1 MMTGIR
7 PYGSCGRDLH
17 VLDPETD
24 LDLGGDRGAVL
35 EIDEVDLGLRGRRI
49 SRRGGL
55 LRAGLDSSIHG
66 NCYKYNKA
74 EACKSIHKPLPR
86 QANMSLEDQQAG
98 AGSPDHA
105 ETPRSLYDRS
115 SGAIR
120 KAPRRASHSRPPE
133 SAPNIE
139 IRPQLAY
146 SAAVMRIDAAIRCFA
161 ICLVVVFGLLAE
173 ARAAEPRV
181 ALVIG
186 NGAYRSGPELDNN
199 RNDADD
205 ISEQLKRVGFAV
217 IDGRDLDRSAMYAA
231 LGRFAQRVRGTD
243 AGLVYYSGH
252 GMQINGQNYL
262 VPVDLKLAGSSFTP
276 FDLVKLDDVVEAL
289 NYTAGVKI
297 MVLDACRDN
306 PFANSV
312 ADNKSSRGVA
322 TRGLAKIE
330 RSQGMLIAYST
341 QSNSVAAD
349 GVGRNSPFTAALVRE
364 IQVPGLEVATVF
376 RRVAINVNRETQG
389 AQTPE
394 LSVSLLQDFYLNPRE
409 SDVDG
414 WKKLGPSA
422 SAADLK
428 RFISA
433 FPESVML
440 DAARARLD
448 AIENASERERLA
460 REYAD
465 KERRLRQDLE
475 AAEAGYKKAMS
486 ELSGRRERDEREK
499 LADTK
504 ASQIPAAAT
513 APALAGIGSSN
524 APAAA
529 GPSRADIERE
539 RVSKEL
545 AAKEQ
550 AAKEQAAKEQVAKAE
565 QERLA
570 SQVAAYEAD
579 KARLAE
585 ERQTLERVMTERL
598 ARAQAE
604 RERAEKRVVTE
615 TARLPV
621 YALEQSRTT
630 APPAPRRR
638 AAASCQEINA
648 RAQLGELSETDR
660 DVLRNCR

>member
-1 MMTGIR
+1 
-7 PYGSCGRDLH
+7 
-17 VLDPETD
+17 
-24 LDLGGDRGAVL
+24 
-35 EIDEVDLGLRGRRI
+35 
-49 SRRGGL
+49 
-55 LRAGLDSSIHG
+55 
-66 NCYKYNKA
+66 
-74 EACKSIHKPLPR
+74 
-86 QANMSLEDQQAG
+86 
-98 AGSPDHA
+98 
-105 ETPRSLYDRS
+105 
-115 SGAIR
+115 
-120 KAPRRASHSRPPE
+120 
-133 SAPNIE
+133 
-139 IRPQLAY
+139 
-146 SAAVMRIDAAIRCFA
+146 MRIDAAVRFFA
-161 ICLVVVFGLLAE
+161 VGLVVAFGLLAE

-186 NGAYRSGPELDNN
+186 NGAYRSVPELDNS

-205 ISEQLKRVGFAV
+205 ISEQLKRVGFTV
-217 IDGRDLDRSAMYAA
+217 IDGRDLDRAGMYAA
-231 LGRFAQRVRGTD
+231 LGRFAQRVGGTD

-262 VPVDLKLAGSSFTP
+262 VPVDLKLAGGSSFTP

-289 NYTAGVKI
+289 NYTTGVKI

-306 PFANSV
+306 PFANSLQQ
-312 ADNKSSRGVA
+312 NKASRGGA

-341 QSNSVAAD
+341 QSNSVAAE
-349 GVGRNSPFTAALVRE
+349 GVGRNSPFTAALVKE
-364 IQVPGLEVATVF
+364 MQVPGVEVATVF

-394 LSVSLLQDFYLNPRE
+394 LSVSLLQDFYLNPQE
-409 SDVDG
+409 SDIDA

-422 SAADLK
+422 GAADLRK
-428 RFISA
+428 FITS
-433 FPESVML
+433 FPQSVLL

-448 AIENASERERLA
+448 AIENASERARLA

-465 KERRLRQDLE
+465 KELRLRRDLE

-486 ELSGRRERDEREK
+486 ELSERRDRDEREK

-513 APALAGIGSSN
+513 VPALAGLGSAK
-524 APAAA
+524 APVAA

-539 RVSKEL
+539 QAAKDL
-545 AAKEQ
+545 AAREQ
-550 AAKEQAAKEQVAKAE
+550 AAKEQAAKAE

-585 ERQTLERVMTERL
+585 ERENLERVMTERL

-604 RERAEKRVVTE
+604 RERAEKRVATE

-630 APPAPRRR
+630 APAAAPAPRKR

-648 RAQLGELSETDR
+648 RAQLGELSDSDR
-660 DVLRNCR
+660 DVLRQCR

>member
-1 MMTGIR
+1 M
-7 PYGSCGRDLH
+7 
-17 VLDPETD
+17 
-24 LDLGGDRGAVL
+24 
-35 EIDEVDLGLRGRRI
+35 RI
-49 SRRGGL
+49 G
-55 LRAGLDSSIHG
+55 
-66 NCYKYNKA
+66 
-74 EACKSIHKPLPR
+74 
-86 QANMSLEDQQAG
+86 
-98 AGSPDHA
+98 
-105 ETPRSLYDRS
+105 
-115 SGAIR
+115 
-120 KAPRRASHSRPPE
+120 
-133 SAPNIE
+133 
-139 IRPQLAY
+139 
-146 SAAVMRIDAAIRCFA
+146 AAVRFFA
-161 ICLVVVFGLLAE
+161 VGLVVAFGLLAE
-173 ARAAEPRV
+173 ARAAETRV

-186 NGAYRSGPELDNN
+186 NGAYRSVPELDNS

-243 AGLVYYSGH
+243 AGLIYYSGH

-262 VPVDLKLAGSSFTP
+262 VPVDLKIGSSFTP
-276 FDLVKLDDVVEAL
+276 FDLIKLDDVVEAL
-289 NYTAGVKI
+289 NYTAGVKLL
-297 MVLDACRDN
+297 VLDACRDN

-312 ADNKSSRGVA
+312 ADNKSSRGIGA

-349 GVGRNSPFTAALVRE
+349 GVGRNSPFTAALVKE

-376 RRVAINVNRETQG
+376 RRVAVNVNRETQG

-394 LSVSLLQDFYLNPRE
+394 LSVSLLQDFYLNPKE
-409 SDVDG
+409 SDIDA

-428 RFISA
+428 KFISA
-433 FPESVML
+433 FPDSVML

-465 KERRLRQDLE
+465 KELRLRRDLE
-475 AAEAGYKKAMS
+475 AAEAGYRKAMS
-486 ELSGRRERDEREK
+486 ELAERRERYEREQSSE
-499 LADTK
+499 TK
-504 ASQIPAAAT
+504 TSQVPAAAA
-513 APALAGIGSSN
+513 APTLAATGSGRV
-524 APAAA
+524 PAVA
-529 GPSRADIERE
+529 GPSRADIER
-539 RVSKEL
+539 
-545 AAKEQ
+545 EQ

-604 RERAEKRVVTE
+604 RERAEKRVATE

-621 YALEQSRTT
+621 YALEQSRTM
-630 APPAPRRR
+630 APAPVPAATPRKR

-648 RAQLGELSETDR
+648 RAQLGDLSESDR

>member
-1 MMTGIR
+1 
-7 PYGSCGRDLH
+7 
-17 VLDPETD
+17 
-24 LDLGGDRGAVL
+24 
-35 EIDEVDLGLRGRRI
+35 
-49 SRRGGL
+49 
-55 LRAGLDSSIHG
+55 
-66 NCYKYNKA
+66 
-74 EACKSIHKPLPR
+74 
-86 QANMSLEDQQAG
+86 
-98 AGSPDHA
+98 
-105 ETPRSLYDRS
+105 
-115 SGAIR
+115 
-120 KAPRRASHSRPPE
+120 
-133 SAPNIE
+133 
-139 IRPQLAY
+139 
-146 SAAVMRIDAAIRCFA
+146 MRIDAAIRCFA
-161 ICLVVVFGLLAE
+161 VGLVVAFGLLAE

-186 NGAYRSGPELDNN
+186 NGAYRSVPELENS

-262 VPVDLKLAGSSFTP
+262 VPVDLKLAGGSSFTP

-289 NYTAGVKI
+289 NYTAGVKLL
-297 MVLDACRDN
+297 VLDACRDN

-312 ADNKSSRGVA
+312 ADNKGSRGIGA

-349 GVGRNSPFTAALVRE
+349 GIGRNSPFTAALVRE

-394 LSVSLLQDFYLNPRE
+394 LSVSLLQDFYLNPQE
-409 SDVDG
+409 SDIDA

-422 SAADLK
+422 GAADLR

-433 FPESVML
+433 FPQSVLL

-448 AIENASERERLA
+448 AMENASERERLA
-460 REYAD
+460 REFAD
-465 KERRLRQDLE
+465 KELRLRRDLE

-486 ELSGRRERDEREK
+486 ELSERRDRDEREK
-499 LADTK
+499 LADMK
-504 ASQIPAAAT
+504 AGQIPAAAT
-513 APALAGIGSSN
+513 VPALAGFGSGK
-524 APAAA
+524 APVAA

-539 RVSKEL
+539 QASKEL

-550 AAKEQAAKEQVAKAE
+550 AAKEQAAKEQAAKAE

-604 RERAEKRVVTE
+604 RERAEKRVATE

-630 APPAPRRR
+630 APAPRRR

-648 RAQLGELSETDR
+648 RAQLGDLSETDR
-660 DVLRNCR
+660 DALRNCR

>member
-1 MMTGIR
+1 
-7 PYGSCGRDLH
+7 
-17 VLDPETD
+17 
-24 LDLGGDRGAVL
+24 
-35 EIDEVDLGLRGRRI
+35 
-49 SRRGGL
+49 
-55 LRAGLDSSIHG
+55 
-66 NCYKYNKA
+66 
-74 EACKSIHKPLPR
+74 
-86 QANMSLEDQQAG
+86 
-98 AGSPDHA
+98 
-105 ETPRSLYDRS
+105 
-115 SGAIR
+115 
-120 KAPRRASHSRPPE
+120 
-133 SAPNIE
+133 
-139 IRPQLAY
+139 LAY
-146 SAAVMRIDAAIRCFA
+146 SAAIMRIDAAVRFFA
-161 ICLVVVFGLLAE
+161 VGLVVAFGLLAE

-186 NGAYRSGPELDNN
+186 NGAYRSVPELENS

-217 IDGRDLDRSAMYAA
+217 IDGRDLDRSAMFAA

-262 VPVDLKLAGSSFTP
+262 VPVDLKLAGGSSFTP

-289 NYTAGVKI
+289 NYTAGVKLL
-297 MVLDACRDN
+297 VLDACRDN

-312 ADNKSSRGVA
+312 ADNKGSRGIGA

-349 GVGRNSPFTAALVRE
+349 GIGRNSPFTAALVRE

-394 LSVSLLQDFYLNPRE
+394 LSVSLLQDFYLNPQE
-409 SDVDG
+409 SDIDA

-422 SAADLK
+422 GAADLR

-433 FPESVML
+433 FPQSVLL

-448 AIENASERERLA
+448 AMENASERERLA

-465 KERRLRQDLE
+465 KELRLRRDLE

-486 ELSGRRERDEREK
+486 ELSERRDRDEREK
-499 LADTK
+499 LADMK
-504 ASQIPAAAT
+504 AGQIPAAAT
-513 APALAGIGSSN
+513 VPALAGFGSGK
-524 APAAA
+524 APVAA

-539 RVSKEL
+539 QASKEL

-550 AAKEQAAKEQVAKAE
+550 AAKEQAAKEQAAKAE

-604 RERAEKRVVTE
+604 RERAEKRVATE

-630 APPAPRRR
+630 APAPRRR

-648 RAQLGELSETDR
+648 RAQLGDLSETDR
-660 DVLRNCR
+660 DALRNCR

>member
-1 MMTGIR
+1 MR
-7 PYGSCGRDLH
+7 
-17 VLDPETD
+17 
-24 LDLGGDRGAVL
+24 L
-35 EIDEVDLGLRGRRI
+35 E
-49 SRRGGL
+49 
-55 LRAGLDSSIHG
+55 A
-66 NCYKYNKA
+66 
-74 EACKSIHKPLPR
+74 
-86 QANMSLEDQQAG
+86 QQAG
-98 AGSPDHA
+98 RK
-105 ETPRSLYDRS
+105 PRSFGNPQVGIPSVVWRY
-115 SGAIR
+115 
-120 KAPRRASHSRPPE
+120 PE
-133 SAPNIE
+133 SAIANQSSPGRMKGGPDIE
-139 IRPQLAY
+139 IRPPLAY
-146 SAAVMRIDAAIRCFA
+146 SAAVMGMKVAIRCFA
-161 ICLVVVFGLLAE
+161 LGFVLAFGLFVE
-173 ARAAEPRV
+173 ARAAEQRV

-186 NGAYRSGPELDNN
+186 NGAYRSVPELDNS

-205 ISEQLKRVGFAV
+205 ISVQLKRVGFTV
-217 IDGRDLDRSAMYAA
+217 IDGRDLDRPAMYAA
-231 LGRFAQRVRGTD
+231 LSRFAQRVRGTD
-243 AGLVYYSGH
+243 AALVYYSGH
-252 GMQINGQNYL
+252 GLQINGQNYL
-262 VPVDLKLAGSSFTP
+262 VPIDLKLDGSTFTP

-289 NYTAGVKI
+289 NYTAGVKLL
-297 MVLDACRDN
+297 VLDACRDN
-306 PFANSV
+306 PFANSL
-312 ADNKSSRGVA
+312 ADNKGSRGIGA

-349 GVGRNSPFTAALVRE
+349 GIGRNSPFTAALVRE

-394 LSVSLLQDFYLNPRE
+394 LSVSLLQDFYLNPQE
-409 SDVDG
+409 SDIDA

-422 SAADLK
+422 GAADLR

-433 FPESVML
+433 FPQSVLL

-448 AIENASERERLA
+448 AMENASERERLA

-465 KERRLRQDLE
+465 KELRLRRDLE

-486 ELSGRRERDEREK
+486 ELSERRDRDEREK
-499 LADTK
+499 LADMK
-504 ASQIPAAAT
+504 AGQIPAAAT
-513 APALAGIGSSN
+513 VPALAGFGSGK
-524 APAAA
+524 APVAA

-539 RVSKEL
+539 QASKEL

-550 AAKEQAAKEQVAKAE
+550 AAKEQAAKEQAAKAE

-604 RERAEKRVVTE
+604 RERAEKRVATE

-630 APPAPRRR
+630 APAPRRR

-648 RAQLGELSETDR
+648 RAQLGDLSETDR
-660 DVLRNCR
+660 DALRNCR

>member
-1 MMTGIR
+1 
-7 PYGSCGRDLH
+7 
-17 VLDPETD
+17 
-24 LDLGGDRGAVL
+24 
-35 EIDEVDLGLRGRRI
+35 
-49 SRRGGL
+49 
-55 LRAGLDSSIHG
+55 
-66 NCYKYNKA
+66 
-74 EACKSIHKPLPR
+74 
-86 QANMSLEDQQAG
+86 
-98 AGSPDHA
+98 
-105 ETPRSLYDRS
+105 
-115 SGAIR
+115 
-120 KAPRRASHSRPPE
+120 
-133 SAPNIE
+133 
-139 IRPQLAY
+139 
-146 SAAVMRIDAAIRCFA
+146 MRIDAAVRCFA
-161 ICLVVVFGLLAE
+161 IGLVVAFGLLAE

-186 NGAYRSGPELDNN
+186 NGAYRSVPELENS

-217 IDGRDLDRSAMYAA
+217 IDGRDLDRSGMYAA
-231 LGRFAQRVRGTD
+231 LGRFAQRVSGTD

-262 VPVDLKLAGSSFTP
+262 APVDLKLAAGSTFTP
-276 FDLVKLDDVVEAL
+276 FDLVKLDDVIEAL
-289 NYTAGVKI
+289 NYTSGVKI
-297 MVLDACRDN
+297 LVLDACRDN
-306 PFANSV
+306 PFANSL
-312 ADNKSSRGVA
+312 AQNKASRGGA

-376 RRVAINVNRETQG
+376 RRVAVNVNRETQG
-389 AQTPE
+389 NQTPE
-394 LSVSLLQDFYLNPRE
+394 LSVSLLQDFYLNPQE
-409 SDVDG
+409 SDIDA

-422 SAADLK
+422 SAADLR
-428 RFISA
+428 RFITA
-433 FPESVML
+433 FPDSVML

-448 AIENASERERLA
+448 AIENARERERLA
-460 REYAD
+460 REFAD
-465 KERRLRQDLE
+465 KELRLRRDLE
-475 AAEAGYKKAMS
+475 AAEAGYKKAIS
-486 ELSGRRERDEREK
+486 ELSERRERDEREK
-499 LADTK
+499 LAGAK
-504 ASQIPAAAT
+504 ASQIPVAAT
-513 APALAGIGSSN
+513 APAPAPTGPIN
-524 APAAA
+524 APAAV

-550 AAKEQAAKEQVAKAE
+550 AAKEQAAKEQAAKAE

-630 APPAPRRR
+630 APAAAQPQRRR

-648 RAQLGELSETDR
+648 RAQLGDLSESDR

>member
-1 MMTGIR
+1 MGI
-7 PYGSCGRDLH
+7 
-17 VLDPETD
+17 
-24 LDLGGDRGAVL
+24 
-35 EIDEVDLGLRGRRI
+35 
-49 SRRGGL
+49 
-55 LRAGLDSSIHG
+55 
-66 NCYKYNKA
+66 N
-74 EACKSIHKPLPR
+74 
-86 QANMSLEDQQAG
+86 
-98 AGSPDHA
+98 
-105 ETPRSLYDRS
+105 
-115 SGAIR
+115 
-120 KAPRRASHSRPPE
+120 
-133 SAPNIE
+133 
-139 IRPQLAY
+139 
-146 SAAVMRIDAAIRCFA
+146 AAIRCFA
-161 ICLVVVFGLLAE
+161 VGLVVAFGLMAE

-186 NGAYRSGPELDNN
+186 NGAYRSVPELDNS

-217 IDGRDLDRSAMYAA
+217 IEGRDLDRSAMYAA

-262 VPVDLKLAGSSFTP
+262 VPVDLKIGSAFTP
-276 FDLVKLDDVVEAL
+276 FDLIKLDDVIEAL
-289 NYTAGVKI
+289 NYTAGVKLL
-297 MVLDACRDN
+297 VLDACRDN

-312 ADNKSSRGVA
+312 ADNKSSRGIGA

-364 IQVPGLEVATVF
+364 MQVPGLEVATVF
-376 RRVAINVNRETQG
+376 RRVAVNVNRETQG

-394 LSVSLLQDFYLNPRE
+394 LSVSLLQDFYLNPQE
-409 SDVDG
+409 SDIDA

-428 RFISA
+428 KFIST
-433 FPESVML
+433 FPDSFLL
-440 DAARARLD
+440 DAVRARLD

-465 KERRLRQDLE
+465 KELRLRRDLE

-486 ELSGRRERDEREK
+486 ELSQRRDRDEREK

-513 APALAGIGSSN
+513 KPALAGFGSGN
-524 APAAA
+524 VPAAA

-539 RVSKEL
+539 QASKEQ
-545 AAKEQ
+545 AAKEQVAREQ
-550 AAKEQAAKEQVAKAE
+550 AAKEQAAKAE

-570 SQVAAYEAD
+570 LQVAAYQAD
-579 KARLAE
+579 RARLAE
-585 ERQTLERVMTERL
+585 ERQTLERVMTERIN
-598 ARAQAE
+598 RAQAE
-604 RERAEKRVVTE
+604 RESAEKRVATE

-621 YALEQSRTT
+621 YALEQTRTT
-630 APPAPRRR
+630 ATAATPRRR
-638 AAASCQEINA
+638 APASCQEINA
-648 RAQLGELSETDR
+648 RAQLGDISETDR
-660 DVLRNCR
+660 GALRNCR

>member
-1 MMTGIR
+1 
-7 PYGSCGRDLH
+7 
-17 VLDPETD
+17 
-24 LDLGGDRGAVL
+24 
-35 EIDEVDLGLRGRRI
+35 
-49 SRRGGL
+49 
-55 LRAGLDSSIHG
+55 
-66 NCYKYNKA
+66 
-74 EACKSIHKPLPR
+74 
-86 QANMSLEDQQAG
+86 
-98 AGSPDHA
+98 
-105 ETPRSLYDRS
+105 
-115 SGAIR
+115 
-120 KAPRRASHSRPPE
+120 
-133 SAPNIE
+133 
-139 IRPQLAY
+139 
-146 SAAVMRIDAAIRCFA
+146 MRIDAAVRFFA
-161 ICLVVVFGLLAE
+161 IGLVVAFGLLAE

-186 NGAYRSGPELDNN
+186 NGAYRSVPELDNS

-262 VPVDLKLAGSSFTP
+262 VPVDLKLAGGSSFTP

-289 NYTAGVKI
+289 NYTAGVKLL
-297 MVLDACRDN
+297 VLDACRDN

-312 ADNKSSRGVA
+312 ADNKGSRGIGA

-349 GVGRNSPFTAALVRE
+349 GIGRNSPFTAALVRE

-394 LSVSLLQDFYLNPRE
+394 LSVSLLQDFYLNPQE
-409 SDVDG
+409 SDIDA

-422 SAADLK
+422 GAADLR

-433 FPESVML
+433 FPQSVLL

-448 AIENASERERLA
+448 AMENASERERLA

-465 KERRLRQDLE
+465 KELRLRRDLE

-486 ELSGRRERDEREK
+486 ELSERRDRDEREK
-499 LADTK
+499 LADMK
-504 ASQIPAAAT
+504 AGQIPAAAT
-513 APALAGIGSSN
+513 VPALAGFGSGK
-524 APAAA
+524 APVAA

-539 RVSKEL
+539 QASKEL

-550 AAKEQAAKEQVAKAE
+550 AAKEQAAKEQAAKAE

-604 RERAEKRVVTE
+604 RERAEKRVATE

-630 APPAPRRR
+630 APAPRRR

-648 RAQLGELSETDR
+648 RAQLGDLSETDR
-660 DVLRNCR
+660 DALRNCR

>member
-1 MMTGIR
+1 M
-7 PYGSCGRDLH
+7 
-17 VLDPETD
+17 
-24 LDLGGDRGAVL
+24 
-35 EIDEVDLGLRGRRI
+35 RI
-49 SRRGGL
+49 G
-55 LRAGLDSSIHG
+55 
-66 NCYKYNKA
+66 
-74 EACKSIHKPLPR
+74 
-86 QANMSLEDQQAG
+86 
-98 AGSPDHA
+98 
-105 ETPRSLYDRS
+105 
-115 SGAIR
+115 
-120 KAPRRASHSRPPE
+120 
-133 SAPNIE
+133 
-139 IRPQLAY
+139 
-146 SAAVMRIDAAIRCFA
+146 AAVRFFA
-161 ICLVVVFGLLAE
+161 VGLVVAFGLLAE

-186 NGAYRSGPELDNN
+186 NGAYRSVPELENS

-262 VPVDLKLAGSSFTP
+262 VPVDLKLAGGSSFTP
-276 FDLVKLDDVVEAL
+276 FDLVKLDDVIEAL
-289 NYTAGVKI
+289 NYTAGVKLL
-297 MVLDACRDN
+297 VLDACRDN

-312 ADNKSSRGVA
+312 ADNKGSRGIGA

-349 GVGRNSPFTAALVRE
+349 GIGRNSPFTAALVRE

-394 LSVSLLQDFYLNPRE
+394 LSVSLLQDFYLNPQE
-409 SDVDG
+409 SDIDA

-422 SAADLK
+422 GAADLR

-433 FPESVML
+433 FPQSVLL

-448 AIENASERERLA
+448 AMENASERERLA

-465 KERRLRQDLE
+465 KELRLRRDLE

-486 ELSGRRERDEREK
+486 ELSERRDRDEREK
-499 LADTK
+499 LADMK
-504 ASQIPAAAT
+504 AGQIPAAAT
-513 APALAGIGSSN
+513 VPALAGFGSGK
-524 APAAA
+524 APVAA

-539 RVSKEL
+539 QASKEL

-550 AAKEQAAKEQVAKAE
+550 AAKEQAAKEQAAKAE

-604 RERAEKRVVTE
+604 RERAEKRVATE

-630 APPAPRRR
+630 APAPRRR

-648 RAQLGELSETDR
+648 RAQLGDLSETDR
-660 DVLRNCR
+660 DALRNCR

>member
-7 PYGSCGRDLH
+7 LYYPCGRDLH

-24 LDLGGDRGAVL
+24 LDLGGDRRAVL
-35 EIDEVDLGLRGRRI
+35 EVDEIYPGFCGRRT
-49 SRRGGL
+49 SRWSGL
-55 LRAGLDSSIHG
+55 LCASLESSLHGHG
-66 NCYKYNKA
+66 NKNNNQA
-74 EACKSIHKPLPR
+74 EACKSTHDQLPHD
-86 QANMSLEDQQAG
+86 ANMGLEDQQVGTGKRDCSA
-98 AGSPDHA
+98 SA
-105 ETPRSLYDRS
+105 ESSCDRS
-115 SGAIR
+115 SANR
-120 KAPRRASHSRPPE
+120 KTARRADHSRPHKSGPYV
-133 SAPNIE
+133 E
-139 IRPQLAY
+139 IRRQLAY

-161 ICLVVVFGLLAE
+161 VGLVVAFGLLAE

-186 NGAYRSGPELDNN
+186 NGAYRSVPELDNS

-217 IDGRDLDRSAMYAA
+217 IDGRDLDRPAMFAA
-231 LGRFAQRVRGTD
+231 LGRFAQRVRNSD

-262 VPVDLKLAGSSFTP
+262 VPVDLKLAGNSFTP
-276 FDLVKLDDVVEAL
+276 FDLIKLDDVVEAL

-297 MVLDACRDN
+297 LVLDACRDN
-306 PFANSV
+306 PFANSL
-312 ADNKSSRGVA
+312 AENKSGRGVGA

-394 LSVSLLQDFYLNPRE
+394 LSVSLLQDFYLNPQE
-409 SDVDG
+409 SDIDA

-422 SAADLK
+422 GADDLK

-433 FPESVML
+433 FPESVMI

-448 AIENASERERLA
+448 AIENARERERLA

-465 KERRLRQDLE
+465 KERRLRRDLE

-486 ELSGRRERDEREK
+486 ELSERRERDEREK
-499 LADTK
+499 LADMK
-504 ASQIPAAAT
+504 AGQIPAAAT
-513 APALAGIGSSN
+513 VPALAGFGSGK
-524 APAAA
+524 APVAA

-539 RVSKEL
+539 QASKEL

-550 AAKEQAAKEQVAKAE
+550 AAKEQAAKEQAAKAE

-585 ERQTLERVMTERL
+585 ERQTL
-598 ARAQAE
+598 
-604 RERAEKRVVTE
+604 
-615 TARLPV
+615 
-621 YALEQSRTT
+621 
-630 APPAPRRR
+630 
-638 AAASCQEINA
+638 
-648 RAQLGELSETDR
+648 
-660 DVLRNCR
+660 